1 MSALILVSLVAYTA
15 IALLFKAAAPRTQSD
30 RLVVVALTV
39 VTLAAAGMMILRREW
54 GGTWSGT
61 AIALVSGALFYLAS
75 VYRVKALMTTPVSL
89 VFALTN
95 LDLVISGAIALFVPV
110 FGQTLTIW
118 NVLAVGVAGTAIL
131 LGAQIRS
138 VERISVSTFVSLALL
153 SVSALGFVLY
163 ARLFPEALLFFILL
177 DHLAGVLLNGRAWH
191 AVQRSEVMWGTALGI
206 CMFIGFWSL
215 LQALAQSG
223 SNTTLV
229 LLVLSMKTPLIA
241 VFAVPV
247 FKERFSVA
255 KGAAIGLAS
264 LAVVLWEIGL
274 AFV

>member
-1 MSALILVSLVAYTA
+1 
-15 IALLFKAAAPRTQSD
+15 
-30 RLVVVALTV
+30 
-39 VTLAAAGMMILRREW
+39 MMMLRREW
-54 GGTWSGT
+54 GGTWSGA

-95 LDLVISGAIALFVPV
+95 LDLVISGAIALVLPI
-110 FGQTLTIW
+110 FGQALTLW
-118 NVLAVGVAGTAIL
+118 NVLAVVVAGAAIL
-131 LGAQIRS
+131 LGAQIRG
-138 VERISVSTFVSLALL
+138 VERISVNAFVSLALL

-177 DHLAGVLLNGRAWH
+177 DHLAGVLLNGRALRD
-191 AVQRSEVMWGTALGI
+191 VQRSEVVWGTVLGI

-215 LQALAQSG
+215 LLALAQSG

-247 FKERFSVA
+247 FKERFSLV
-255 KGAAIGLAS
+255 KGAAVGLAS
-264 LAVVLWEIGL
+264 LAVVLWEIGSAL
-274 AFV
+274 V